1 MRSFKKMMAVL
12 LCGAL
17 MAMTAAMPAAAARM
31 PQASGST
38 TFSQGGM
45 TVDASNV
52 SDGYVMVKYDGSSPR
67 VKLQITKNT
76 TYTFDVTTRGTYEV
90 FPLTEGNGSYKIQ
103 GFEHVSGNQ
112 YAPVFNQTVS
122 VSLSDEFGPFLHPNQ
137 YVNFGPQ
144 NAAVQVAAQLAAGK
158 DQIGTV
164 EAVYRYVIDNVTYD
178 YAKAQSVQ
186 SGYLPNVDSTLATR
200 ICFDY
205 AALMAAMLRSQDIPT
220 KLVIGYTG
228 GLYHAWVSVYINGV
242 GWVDNAIYFDGT
254 KWSLMD
260 PTFMSTGGSGEAA
273 KQYVGNGSNYTERY
287 SY

>member
-122 VSLSDEFGPFLHPNQ
+122 VSLSDEFGPL
-137 YVNFGPQ
+137 
-144 NAAVQVAAQLAAGK
+144 L
-158 DQIGTV
+158 
-164 EAVYRYVIDNVTYD
+164 
-178 YAKAQSVQ
+178 
-186 SGYLPNVDSTLATR
+186 
-200 ICFDY
+200 
-205 AALMAAMLRSQDIPT
+205 
-220 KLVIGYTG
+220 
-228 GLYHAWVSVYINGV
+228 
-242 GWVDNAIYFDGT
+242 
-254 KWSLMD
+254 
-260 PTFMSTGGSGEAA
+260 
-273 KQYVGNGSNYTERY
+273 
-287 SY
+287 